1 MVAERYAVEVVGV
14 ASVTGSVS
22 RTLDDLSAAVA
33 AAATALDAALAAV
46 AGEPE
51 VSRAL
56 ADATDTRR
64 QTGLAAVARGGEL
77 VATVQQ
83 TTLEYAEAD
92 IEMAANAVSSE
103 AAVPETFPF
112 RMRPV

>member
-1 MVAERYAVEVVGV
+1 MTADRYAVDTVGV

-22 RTLDDLSAAVA
+22 RSLDELLTAVT
-33 AAATALDAALAAV
+33 AAATALDVALAAI
-46 AGEPE
+46 AGESE

-92 IEMAANAVSSE
+92 MKMAANS
-103 AAVPETFPF
+103 AAD
-112 RMRPV
+112 R